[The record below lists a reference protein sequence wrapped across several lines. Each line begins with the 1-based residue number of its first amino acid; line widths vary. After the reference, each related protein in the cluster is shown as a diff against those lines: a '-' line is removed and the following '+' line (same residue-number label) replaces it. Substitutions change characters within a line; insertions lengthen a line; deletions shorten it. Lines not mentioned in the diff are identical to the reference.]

1 MSQDV
6 VNVLKFVVDDDTTTG
21 LSSAN
26 RNLKKNERAIQ
37 RVIEQQKKLTRE
49 AGKSADQIAIETLKR
64 SDAKDEVIAQVM
76 ALQKERQAIMDAK
89 SARTESINEVDKMIA
104 AMKEQAAT
112 IGMSSSEL
120 AIHKAT
126 QKGATA
132 EQLAAIQATQA
143 EITAKK
149 QASTATVNQV
159 NSAEQMIQKLKQE
172 IDLFGKS
179 DDQILAYK
187 LALDGATQA
196 QIDEVMA
203 LRSKMAAMNKSLPIM
218 QRMKQQLRF
227 MRGGFGQVG
236 HQIQDVAV
244 QLQGGTDA
252 MIVFG
257 QQGSQIVSLFGP
269 GGAALGALLAVGA
282 AAFTVFKNFEL
293 TTNQVNELRQE
304 FEKFTPKTEEG
315 KEALAAA
322 TAILAQQERNN
333 LRAEIELTTQ
343 KMGDAVTKAILAK
356 QAFEATRAAMGD
368 ADETA
373 LEETIQSAGAEA
385 FIAKGKIFGLR
396 AELEALGGTA
406 FDFPAQELFDQ
417 INELFG
423 KPVFGDEG
431 APDFTPT
438 IDTSEA
444 EDAAEKFL
452 DIERSF
458 LTGIDKINSDFKL
471 VEDDIKRVAAAAG
484 VEGTRL
490 NDLIEANEAARV
502 AAVEAFR
509 AKERELQNSH
519 FTATLQRHI
528 EHNKRK
534 QELAEADA
542 QREREI
548 RQSTLD
554 DFEASLEREEE
565 LLASQREMR
574 QGNLDHM
581 LEVMAREE
589 AERAAIANRKKAI
602 NNALLDQANNLAAGF
617 AAAVGKESKAYKAL
631 FAAQQALA
639 VAQTIINTEAAAVA
653 AQAPIAMGGLG
664 PIAGTAMA
672 AKIRAMGY
680 ASVALIAAQTAASF
694 EGGGFTGRGSRSGGV
709 DGRGGFPAIL
719 HPNETV
725 IDHEGGG
732 MQPVVVNQTINV
744 TTGVQQTVR
753 AEVANLLP
761 QISEAAKA
769 AVAEGR
775 MRGGSYGTA
784 MGI

>member
-6 VNVLKFVVDDDTTTG
+6 VNVLKFVVDDDTSTG

-64 SDAKDEVIAQVM
+64 ADAKDEVIAQVM

-143 EITAKK
+143 EINAKK

-218 QRMKQQLRF
+218 QRFKQQLRF

-282 AAFTVFKNFEL
+282 AAYTVFKNFEL
-293 TTNQVNELRQE
+293 TTNQIAELRDEMEEFEPKSEEARKSLERTQALLLASERNILREQIADLSDDLNDAARNGFLAIQE
-304 FEKFTPKTEEG
+304 FERIGHIMSKER
-315 KEALAAA
+315 KEAL
-322 TAILAQQERNN
+322 
-333 LRAEIELTTQ
+333 IES
-343 KMGDAVTKAILAK
+343 I
-356 QAFEATRAAMGD
+356 R
-368 ADETA
+368 
-373 LEETIQSAGAEA
+373 SAGLEAQTAETRLLM
-385 FIAKGKIFGLR
+385 LR
-396 AELEALGGTA
+396 DELIALGGAVT
-406 FDFPAQELFDQ
+406 DFPEEEFLKKVRNLFADP
-417 INELFG
+417 LFG
-423 KPVFGDEG
+423 GREPEV
-431 APDFTPT
+431 ATPEV
-438 IDTSEA
+438 DTSDAEEA
-444 EDAAEKFL
+444 ANKFL
-452 DIERSF
+452 GIERSF
-458 LTGIDKINSDFKL
+458 LDGVKKINSDFDRI
-471 VEDDIKRVAAAAG
+471 EEQIRETAG
-484 VEGTRL
+484 IAGIEGDRL
-490 NDLIEANEAARV
+490 NNAIAANEAQRQAALGRFHEQEYAAQVAHSEALRKERLAREKTL
-502 AAVEAFR
+502 ADIEQQNRER
-509 AKERELQNSH
+509 AKETREGL
-519 FTATLQRHI
+519 
-528 EHNKRK
+528 
-534 QELAEADA
+534 
-542 QREREI
+542 
-548 RQSTLD
+548 LD
-554 DFEASLEREEE
+554 DFEASLAREEE
-565 LLASQREMR
+565 LLAAQREMR
-574 QGNLDHM
+574 QANMDHM
-581 LEVMAREE
+581 FDVMAREDKFNKDL
-589 AERAAIANRKKAI
+589 ATAKI
-602 NNALLDQANNLAAGF
+602 NLNAQVLSSAQALTSGLLSNMS
-617 AAAVGKESKAYKAL
+617 KESSAYKAV
-631 FAAQQALA
+631 FAAQQAIAIATTL
-639 VAQTIINTEAAAVA
+639 INTEMAATA
-653 AQAPIAMGGLG
+653 ALAPPPVGLG
-664 PIAGTAMA
+664 PVAGVGY
-672 AKIRAMGY
+672 AKVIRGLGY
-680 ASVALIAAQTAASF
+680 ASVGLIAAQTAMSF

-719 HPNETV
+719 HPNESV

-744 TTGVQQTVR
+744 TTGIQQTVR
-753 AEVANLLP
+753 AEIANLLP

-769 AVAEGR
+769 AVADSR
-775 MRGGSYGTA
+775 MRGGSYGTS
-784 MGI
+784 MGV

>member
-6 VNVLKFVVDDDTTTG
+6 VNVLKFVVDDDTAAG
-21 LSSAN
+21 FSSAN

-37 RVIEQQKKLTRE
+37 RVIDQQKKLTRE

-64 SDAKDEVIAQVM
+64 ADAKDEVIAQVM

-143 EITAKK
+143 EINAKK

-159 NSAEQMIQKLKQE
+159 NSAEQMIQKLRQE

-203 LRSKMAAMNKSLPIM
+203 LRSKMAVMGKSLPLM

-282 AAFTVFKNFEL
+282 AAYTVFKNFEL
-293 TTNQVNELRQE
+293 TTNQIAELRDEMEEFEPKSEEARKSLERTQALLLASERNILREQIADLSDELNDAARDGFLAIQE
-304 FEKFTPKTEEG
+304 FERIGHIMSKER
-315 KEALAAA
+315 KEAL
-322 TAILAQQERNN
+322 
-333 LRAEIELTTQ
+333 IES
-343 KMGDAVTKAILAK
+343 I
-356 QAFEATRAAMGD
+356 R
-368 ADETA
+368 
-373 LEETIQSAGAEA
+373 SAGLEAQTAETRL
-385 FIAKGKIFGLR
+385 FMLR
-396 AELEALGGTA
+396 DELIALGGAVT
-406 FDFPAQELFDQ
+406 DFPEEEFLERVRKLFADP
-417 INELFG
+417 LFG
-423 KPVFGDEG
+423 GREPEV
-431 APDFTPT
+431 ATPEV
-438 IDTSEA
+438 DTSDA
-444 EDAAEKFL
+444 ESAAEKFL

-471 VEDDIKRVAAAAG
+471 IEDDIKSLAAIAG
-484 VEGTRL
+484 IEGERL
-490 NDLIEANEAARV
+490 NELIQANETARV
-502 AAVEAFR
+502 AAIEALR
-509 AKERELQNSH
+509 AKERELQNAH
-519 FTATLQRHI
+519 FTATLKRHI
-528 EHNKRK
+528 EHHKRK

-542 QREREI
+542 QREKEI
-548 RQSTLD
+548 RESTLD

-565 LLASQREMR
+565 LLAAQREMR

-581 LEVMAREE
+581 LDVMRREE
-589 AERAAIANRKKAI
+589 AEREAIAKRKKAI
-602 NNALLDQANNLAAGF
+602 DSSLLDQANNLAAGF
-617 AAAVGKESKAYKAL
+617 VAAIGKESKAYKVL

-639 VAQTIINTEAAAVA
+639 IAQTIINTEAAATA
-653 AQAPIAMGGLG
+653 ALAPVTMGGLG
-664 PIAGTAMA
+664 PIAGPSYAG
-672 AKIRAMGY
+672 KIRAMGA

-709 DGRGGFPAIL
+709 DGRGGFAAIL

-732 MQPVVVNQTINV
+732 MAPVVVNQTINV

-753 AEVANLLP
+753 AEIANLLP
-761 QISEAAKA
+761 QISEAAKS
-769 AVAEGR
+769 AVADSR
-775 MRGGSYGTA
+775 MRGGSYGTS
-784 MGI
+784 MGV

>member
-6 VNVLKFVVDDDTTTG
+6 VNVLKFVVDDDTAAG
-21 LSSAN
+21 FSSAN

-64 SDAKDEVIAQVM
+64 ADAKDEVIAQVM

-120 AIHKAT
+120 AIHKAV

-143 EITAKK
+143 EINAKK

-159 NSAEQMIQKLKQE
+159 NSAEQMIQKLRQE

-203 LRSKMAAMNKSLPIM
+203 LRSKMAAMNRSLPLM

-244 QLQGGTDA
+244 QLQTGTDA

-282 AAFTVFKNFEL
+282 AAFTAFKNFEV
-293 TTNQVNELRQE
+293 TNNEL
-304 FEKFTPKTEEG
+304 
-315 KEALAAA
+315 
-322 TAILAQQERNN
+322 
-333 LRAEIELTTQ
+333 
-343 KMGDAVTKAILAK
+343 
-356 QAFEATRAAMGD
+356 
-368 ADETA
+368 
-373 LEETIQSAGAEA
+373 
-385 FIAKGKIFGLR
+385 
-396 AELEALGGTA
+396 AELRS
-406 FDFPAQELFDQ
+406 Q
-417 INELFG
+417 IE
-423 KPVFGDEG
+423 
-431 APDFTPT
+431 DFTPESDEAT
-438 IDTSEA
+438 AALQRMTAVMQQQEINNMRDDLFSLIEEMDTAGKTAFMAQTQLEQMSDTLSADEKQALRDRINSAGMEAVIAEGKIRMLKQGIENLGATVFNFPKEDFFAAFKEMFEGTIFGEAFQFDQVTPEIDTSDAEEA
-444 EDAAEKFL
+444 ANKFL
-452 DIERSF
+452 GIERSF
-458 LTGIDKINSDFKL
+458 LDGVKKINSDFDRI
-471 VEDDIKRVAAAAG
+471 EEQIRETAG
-484 VEGTRL
+484 IAGIEGDRL
-490 NDLIEANEAARV
+490 NNAIAANEAQRQAALSRFHEQEYAAQVAHSEALRQERLAREK
-502 AAVEAFR
+502 AIADIEQ
-509 AKERELQNSH
+509 QN
-519 FTATLQRHI
+519 
-528 EHNKRK
+528 
-534 QELAEADA
+534 
-542 QREREI
+542 RERARET
-548 RQSTLD
+548 REGLLD
-554 DFEASLEREEE
+554 DFEASLAREEE

-574 QGNLDHM
+574 QANMDHM
-581 LEVMAREE
+581 FDVMAREDKFNKDM
-589 AERAAIANRKKAI
+589 ATAKI
-602 NNALLDQANNLAAGF
+602 NLNAQVLSSAQALTSGLLSNMS
-617 AAAVGKESKAYKAL
+617 KESSAYKAV
-631 FAAQQALA
+631 FAAQQAIAIATTL
-639 VAQTIINTEAAAVA
+639 INTEMAATA
-653 AQAPIAMGGLG
+653 ALAPPPVGLG
-664 PIAGTAMA
+664 PVAGVGY
-672 AKIRAMGY
+672 AKVIRGLGY
-680 ASVALIAAQTAASF
+680 ASVGLIAAQTAMSF
-694 EGGGFTGRGSRSGGV
+694 EGGGFTGRGSRSGGI

-725 IDHEGGG
+725 VDHEGGG

-744 TTGVQQTVR
+744 TTGIQQTVR
-753 AEVANLLP
+753 AEIANLLP

-769 AVAEGR
+769 AVADSR
-775 MRGGSYGTA
+775 MRGGSYGTS
-784 MGI
+784 MGV